1 VRTRMFVLILTLS
14 LAAALGYGC
23 GSKFITGAR
32 VHIKQGEYSEAIPL
46 LEKEID
52 VNPGNVEAYILLGE
66 SFCELDDFDSGGE
79 AFNAAEAL
87 IAADPQGEYKEAL
100 NQTRMFYWSKAF
112 EAGRIPFNEAIG
124 LLDDGKEEEATLKF
138 REAVD
143 KYKACDKIYEA
154 HPKNE
159 FMLGFSYEKLE
170 AANPGPTISDFNRIE
185 AGMSY
190 QEVTGILRGP
200 GELVAE
206 SESGGRKYEDYK
218 WDSGGYGICK
228 VTFINGKVDTKVQ
241 TNLEDPIGKAFAAYE
256 KAVLVKKKD
265 MATNNFDEQT
275 SLSDYVIKYAN
286 AALKTEN
293 YEEARKTL
301 ADLAA
306 EEPDNTELL
315 YAYAVLLLNMDEYD
329 EAAETLKHIIEIDPD
344 YDDAVIS
351 MGNLYIKEE
360 WSGRDPRKT
369 IELLEPLLDTDEH
382 KDDFQ
387 LYASLGK
394 AYQALGDNKKAAM
407 YYSKAQ
413 ELYNERTGGE

>member
-1 VRTRMFVLILTLS
+1 VRTRIFVLILTLS
-14 LAAALGYGC
+14 LAGALVYGC
-23 GSKFITGAR
+23 GSEYITGAR
-32 VHIKQGEYSEAIPL
+32 VHIKQQEYSEAIPL

-52 VNPGNVEAYILLGE
+52 SNPGNVEAYILLGE
-66 SFCELDDFDSGGE
+66 CFCELDDFDSGGE

-87 IAADPQGEYKEAL
+87 IAADPENEYKEAL
-100 NQTRMFYWSKAF
+100 TQTRMFYWSKAF
-112 EAGRIPFNEAIG
+112 EAGRIPLNEAIG
-124 LLDDGKEEEATLKF
+124 LLEEGKEEEATIKF

-154 HPKNE
+154 HPKNQ
-159 FMLGFSYEKLE
+159 FMLGFSYEK
-170 AANPGPTISDFNRIE
+170 I
-185 AGMSY
+185 
-190 QEVTGILRGP
+190 
-200 GELVAE
+200 GE
-206 SESGGRKYEDYK
+206 YE
-218 WDSGGYGICK
+218 
-228 VTFINGKVDTKVQ
+228 
-241 TNLEDPIGKAFAAYE
+241 KAFAAYE

-344 YDDAVIS
+344 YDDAVVS
-351 MGNLYIKEE
+351 MGNLYLNED
-360 WSGRDPRKT
+360 WSGRDARKT
-369 IELLEPLLDTDEH
+369 IELLEPLLETDEH

-387 LYASLGK
+387 LYASLGR
-394 AYQALGDNKKAAM
+394 AYQALGDNKKAAE
-407 YYSKAQ
+407 YYKTAQ
-413 ELYNERTGGE
+413 ELYDERMGGE

>member
-1 VRTRMFVLILTLS
+1 MRTRIFVLILTLS

-23 GSKFITGAR
+23 GSKFLTGAR
-32 VHIKQGEYSEAIPL
+32 VHIKQEEYSEAIPL

-52 VNPGNVEAYILLGE
+52 SNPGNVEAYILLGE
-66 SFCELDDFDSGGE
+66 CFCEIDDFDSGGE

-112 EAGRIPFNEAIG
+112 EAGRIPLNEAIG
-124 LLDDGKEEEATLKF
+124 LLEEGKEEQAKIKFLEAI
-138 REAVD
+138 D
-143 KYKACDKIYEA
+143 KYKACDKIYKA

-159 FMLGFSYEKLE
+159 FMLGFSYEK
-170 AANPGPTISDFNRIE
+170 I
-185 AGMSY
+185 
-190 QEVTGILRGP
+190 
-200 GELVAE
+200 GE
-206 SESGGRKYEDYK
+206 
-218 WDSGGYGICK
+218 
-228 VTFINGKVDTKVQ
+228 
-241 TNLEDPIGKAFAAYE
+241 YE
-256 KAVLVKKKD
+256 KAYEAYGKAVHVKKED

-301 ADLAA
+301 KDLTD

-329 EAAETLKHIIEIDPD
+329 EAAETLGHIIEIDPD

-351 MGNLYIKEE
+351 MGNLYLKEN

-369 IELLEPLLDTDEH
+369 IELLEPLRETDEH

-394 AYQALGDNKKAAM
+394 AYQELGDNKKAAE

-413 ELYNERTGGE
+413 ELYDKQMGGE